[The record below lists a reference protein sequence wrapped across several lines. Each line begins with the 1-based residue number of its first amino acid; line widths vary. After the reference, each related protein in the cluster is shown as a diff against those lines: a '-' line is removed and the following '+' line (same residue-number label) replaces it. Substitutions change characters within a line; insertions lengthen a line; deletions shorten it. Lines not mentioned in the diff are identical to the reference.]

1 MKREGVV
8 LSFYLLLLWLLL
20 CFQICLGGDTLKATQ
35 KITDQRNLVSSN
47 ATFELGFFS
56 PPGVKSGEKR
66 YLGIWYHKLEPQT
79 VVWVANRDDPVADS
93 SGVFR
98 IAEDGNVVV
107 EYASKSL
114 WSSKLEPSSSTNR
127 TLKLLDSG
135 NLVLIDD
142 SETTYPW
149 ESFKNPTDTFLPGM
163 KMEATLSLTCWRNS
177 ADPTPGSFTFKLT
190 QQEGK
195 QSFRVQKETQIYWAL
210 DEPDTEAASQMVF
223 NLLNND
229 ISSNKS
235 YSYSNK
241 TLFVSQPSMYNKSR
255 LLMNSSGEI
264 VFLQWDEKEFQW
276 NKKWW
281 MPKDKCDTHNY
292 CGNFGICNREN
303 YFPRCKCLPG
313 FISNVESNSEGCR
326 RKSISCTNKDVTFL
340 NLTNIKLG
348 NPDQRNYTE
357 TEAECQSTCINM
369 CSETQCQAYS
379 FNNSI
384 YGDRGSSSCNIW
396 TRNLPSLLENFP
408 RGRDLSI
415 LVNTADIAPTAKSC
429 EPCGTYAIP
438 YPLSTGPN
446 CGDPSYNKFNCT
458 KSTGKVSFMMRGGI
472 SYPVTEI
479 DEDNRMFFIQPDYSN
494 SLNPSFN
501 PQNSIDFPFSLAE
514 YTEGVVIKINWRPA
528 PEPPCS
534 KPIDCLNW
542 PHSTCRATREGEIR
556 CHCDSNYIWN
566 ATIMR
571 CTQEPS
577 GNHSTLL
584 ELILLVTLCSL
595 ATVACITGFGIV
607 WKKKKARK
615 LDGASTRIQESLH
628 ESERHVK
635 GLIGLGSLEEK
646 DIKGVEVPCY
656 TFASI
661 LAATD
666 NFSDSN
672 KLGRGGY
679 GPVYK
684 GTFPGG
690 QEIAVKRLSS
700 VSTQGLQEF
709 KNEVILI
716 AKLQHRNLVRLRGYC
731 IKGVEKIL
739 LYEYMSNKSLDS
751 FIFDRSRTI
760 LLDWPM
766 RFEII
771 VGIARGMLYLH
782 QDSRLRVIH
791 RDLKTSNVLLD
802 EEMNPKISDFGLAK
816 IFGGKETEASTE
828 RVMGTFGYMAPEY
841 ALDGFFSVKSDV
853 FSFGVVLLEILSGK
867 KNTGFFE
874 SKQIS
879 SLLGYAWNLWSGNKL
894 LDLMDSCL
902 GETCNQ
908 NQFIKCAI
916 IGLLCTQD
924 EPIDRP
930 TMSNILYMLDKETT
944 TMPIPRQPTFFMTKR
959 YSSSASSS
967 TNPEISLHLDTSY
980 QEGR

>member
-415 LVNTADIAPTAKSC
+415 LVNTADI
-429 EPCGTYAIP
+429 E
-438 YPLSTGPN
+438 
-446 CGDPSYNKFNCT
+446 
-458 KSTGKVSFMMRGGI
+458 
-472 SYPVTEI
+472 
-479 DEDNRMFFIQPDYSN
+479 
-494 SLNPSFN
+494 
-501 PQNSIDFPFSLAE
+501 
-514 YTEGVVIKINWRPA
+514 
-528 PEPPCS
+528 
-534 KPIDCLNW
+534 
-542 PHSTCRATREGEIR
+542 
-556 CHCDSNYIWN
+556 
-566 ATIMR
+566 
-571 CTQEPS
+571 EPS